1 MNSMTA
7 FARTETLFDW
17 GKVTWELRTVNQRY
31 LETYL
36 RIPDAYKFIEM
47 DARQVIK
54 KALSRGKVEGG
65 LMIELQGDA
74 EAFRLNEPLVENLTH
89 AIEAI
94 QQRLPEATQVNP
106 VDILKWP
113 GVLQNQDF
121 GLDEETLSDELLS
134 ALQKTLAH
142 LNTSRQRE
150 GAALTLVIRDKL
162 AQMTRHID
170 LLKQRFPELLA
181 KQNQVL
187 RQRIEDLAQQVDEQR
202 FLQELAIL
210 AQKADITEELERLET
225 HIAEVARLIET
236 DEVVGRRLDFL
247 MQELNR
253 EANTLGSKSIDTLLS
268 QTSVELKVLIE
279 QIREQVQNIE

>member
-1 MNSMTA
+1 MKSMTA
-7 FARTETLFDW
+7 FARTETVFDW

-36 RIPDAYKFIEM
+36 KLPEAYNFIEM

-54 KALSRGKVEGG
+54 KALSRGKLEGG
-65 LMIELQGDA
+65 LMIELQGNSQD
-74 EAFRLNEPLVENLTH
+74 FSLNEPLIHNLTH

-106 VDILKWP
+106 IDLLKWP
-113 GVLQNQDF
+113 GVMQNKDLGIDQQ
-121 GLDEETLSDELLS
+121 TLTDELLS
-134 ALQKTLAH
+134 ALQKTLSH
-142 LNTSRQRE
+142 LNTNRQRE
-150 GAALTLVIRDKL
+150 GGALTLVIRDKL
-162 AQMTRHID
+162 SQMQQHID

-181 KQNQVL
+181 KQNQTL

-210 AQKADITEELERLET
+210 AQKADVTEELERLET
-225 HIAEVARLIET
+225 HITEVARLIET